1 MTQPG
6 ALPLTYTDL
15 VCLDDMDPNAAETT
29 SDLQNLL
36 QDTYHVLVEDPGSNP
51 DDPTRGVGIDN
62 YLSGTTDQFTGL
74 AGVIDEQLTADPR
87 ITKSTTNIQQAS
99 SGPFPIIISIQI
111 EVSGSVIGLQYG
123 YATPGGL
130 VQVNA

>member
-6 ALPLTYTDL
+6 SLPLTYTDL

-36 QDTYHVLVEDPGSNP
+36 QDIYHVLVEDPASNP

-74 AGVIDEQLTADPR
+74 AGVIDEQLTADTR

-111 EVSGSVIGLQYG
+111 EVSGTVIGLQYG

-130 VQVNA
+130 VQVNP